1 MLCRFVMTGLGIR
14 KSISILSSAL
24 VAEFCAAFAA
34 TAVQAT
40 TILYAFAAVDTVRAV
55 IHAAVGAH
63 FARVAPFV
71 GACVAMAA
79 AAGARGVLFITAA
92 AVGAV
97 ETVIHCAVG
106 AHAAFI
112 ADAACAV
119 FAEIARTSLFCFI
132 V

>member
-1 MLCRFVMTGLGIR
+1 
-14 KSISILSSAL
+14 
-24 VAEFCAAFAA
+24 
-34 TAVQAT
+34 
-40 TILYAFAAVDTVRAV
+40 
-55 IHAAVGAH
+55 
-63 FARVAPFV
+63 
-71 GACVAMAA
+71 MAA

-119 FAEIARTSLFCFI
+119 FAEIARTALFCFI